1 MDLEQFKERLGHL
14 RGLAPRGRSLAAF
27 LFALLIVS
35 TAAGSGWLGP
45 DAQRVHDRT
54 APVGEAEAFPCGGA
68 CIVGVGLAAGFASG
82 YVANEYF
89 SGDSTNDVFAETD
102 ATETHIEVSTHVD
115 TVASSQKTLDVVMTN
130 QVEDGSRTVAWSK
143 GKAAAVKAMNNGANE
158 SETKAAAKEAVE
170 DYYTTMEMNLVNSRN
185 DSINKAAYLDEVY
198 KSQGSL
204 SGSFIFARQGGLDAG
219 YSDMG
224 TSEFTLVNGTVVTV
238 ATPVGTDTDTIKMDW
253 TPGSRTA
260 NYTGPT
266 TDFGAATLHANYEA
280 NVTPSR
286 PDGLVVNGTRSA
298 ALFSEI
304 ANANSQMKSNLD
316 LWVGNY
322 HSSYTAGDINETDL
336 LDPSTLAQ
344 EFATDYEDTGYYAY
358 AAGDLAVQG
367 TNGTF
372 NESFTIVLND
382 STVLN
387 GTLFT
392 DWEPSATGGSF
403 ETGTTY
409 QIDNATAP
417 VYFATNDGLRL
428 IQQDFEITE
437 MTNVQTGETVNS
449 TQLQDYN
456 RQTADTSLTADQL
469 AQLLELRQ
477 ELDEKQAQAG
487 GGGGLLGSLG
497 LDGMST
503 GVILALGAVVALFLL
518 KPE

>member
-54 APVGEAEAFPCGGA
+54 APVGESQAIACGGA

-89 SGDSTNDVFAETD
+89 SGDSTSDVFAQTD

-115 TVASSQKTLDVVMTN
+115 TVGTSSKTLNVVMEN
-130 QVEDGSRTVAWSK
+130 QATDGSRTVAWSK
-143 GKAAAVKAMNNGANE
+143 GKAAAIRAMNNGSTEA
-158 SETKAAAKEAVE
+158 ETKTAAKEAVT
-170 DYYTTMEMNLVNSRN
+170 DYYTTMQYNLLLSKN
-185 DSINKAAYLDEVY
+185 DSVNKQEYLEEVY

-204 SGSFIFARQGGLDAG
+204 SGEFITAAIPSNSQSKAG
-219 YSDMG
+219 WTTNTVDMLNG
-224 TSEFTLVNGTVVTV
+224 STVPVRTVETSYNTN
-238 ATPVGTDTDTIKMDW
+238 
-253 TPGSRTA
+253 PGSLLWYPSSMA
-260 NYTGPT
+260 NSTTG
-266 TDFGAATLHANYEA
+266 DGNLGEYRANYEA

-286 PDGLVVNGTRSA
+286 PNGVIVNG
-298 ALFSEI
+298 SETASVFTEI
-304 ANANSQMKSNLD
+304 INAEGQMRSNLD

-322 HSSYTAGDINETDL
+322 YSGYTSGDINETDL

-392 DWEPSATGGSF
+392 DWSPSATNGNF
-403 ETGTTY
+403 ETGHTY
-409 QIDNATAP
+409 QIDQATAP

-437 MTNVQTGETVNS
+437 LTNVQTGETVNS
-449 TQLQDYN
+449 TQLENYN
-456 RQTADTSLTADQL
+456 RQTADTGLTAEQL

-477 ELDEKQAQAG
+477 ELDEKQANAG